1 MFYQLRTTFRK
12 ILGCFAEWEALSIVK
27 HRSSLP
33 DDRWKWNWAMAL
45 VLERTVLGKPRFSLW
60 DSLLS
65 NLILALLQIQL
76 RGHLFTRL
84 LPKTWSANQQ
94 GTTRINKQTN
104 PNLTK
109 VTLFII
115 TLLPLTSMYTYE
127 EAIKDVEIGGIVS
140 TQSSDWLLCCW
151 QQKLS
156 K

>member
-1 MFYQLRTTFRK
+1 
-12 ILGCFAEWEALSIVK
+12 
-27 HRSSLP
+27 
-33 DDRWKWNWAMAL
+33 MAL

-140 TQSSDWLLCCW
+140 TQSSDWLLCY
-151 QQKLS
+151 
-156 K
+156 